1 MQAFAKNRNTQST
14 PAKSQENGPF
24 FGVQAKLRTGQ
35 KGDQYEV
42 EADSVAEKVVKKTAG
57 KESNSFFKPAAPAV
71 QMQQEPSIAQTI
83 TPHVQLKE
91 AEDEAVQS
99 KEDEEVQK
107 QEEEE
112 TAQMKQ
118 EEEIQQK
125 EENEESL
132 QAKEDE
138 EIQKEEEEES
148 IQSKE
153 DDEEVQMLKISNN
166 TKKTNIS
173 KPLRASKG
181 GGQTLPNAT
190 KSKME
195 SGFGTDLSDVRV
207 HTDTA
212 AAKMNQDLGA
222 KAFTNGKDI
231 YFNEGNFKPD
241 TKEGN
246 TLLAHEL
253 THTIQQGA
261 VKADK
266 KPQAKKKTNAANA
279 NASKQSGQ
287 ESLPSGKSQKNI
299 KAEPSKEA
307 IKLPEEGKNA
317 KEKSAGDKE
326 SKEEQTFSTP
336 RSPEDDPNFLAAQQQ
351 IENRATEQQTT
362 QEASAASSA
371 AQSASPV
378 PANERQGGAQASQ
391 VEAMGEQEA
400 GAFDA
405 AAFKAQLM
413 ERIERMQ
420 LPANEE
426 QADDFENH
434 NNIDEITADGTQM
447 ASAERQNAAGPIEQA
462 TTAEPNTE
470 AIPQR
475 EVTAIPDPA
484 IGNIPAPVPA
494 AQAMPPRRA
503 ESEVSQPLQEN
514 MQSVDQQM
522 QDNEVTDEML
532 ANSNE
537 PSFTGALASRDEAR
551 EHTEQAPQNFR
562 QQESNTLASAQQ
574 SAANASTQGLQEM
587 HNSRSGALN
596 QVTQQQQ
603 GTSTQDSAERE
614 RISAEINAIY
624 EATKVDVETIL
635 ASLDE
640 QVTTKFTA
648 AAERAKG
655 IFESHVEKEMDAYK
669 DERYSGLGGAVTWVG
684 DAFTGLPDEVNEFF
698 VEGKAKYIE
707 AMDGELTSISQYIA
721 QKLTEAQQRIA
732 LGKNQI
738 NEYVGSLPENL
749 QSIGQDA
756 AGEIQSKFDEL
767 TDSVNSKQDELIDS
781 LASQYQESLAAV
793 DARIE
798 EMQAANRGLID
809 MAMDLVVGVIQT
821 IIEIKNMLTNLL
833 SAAISA
839 IGAIITDPI
848 GFLSNL
854 FTGVKDGF
862 LNFGKNILKHLMN
875 GLVTWLTGA
884 LGPMGITI
892 PEDIFS
898 LKGIFSLVLQVL
910 GLTWDY
916 MRQKAVK
923 LLGEPVV
930 QALEVGFEIFQIIRT
945 EGIAGVWEYLK
956 DQFNDLKET
965 VIEAIQDMIITQVV
979 DAGIKWVLGLMSPA
993 GAFVKAAMMII
1004 DIVKFFIERGSQI
1017 IALVNAFIDG
1027 IKAVASGNV
1036 TAIATKIE
1044 EALGK
1049 AVPVIIGFL
1058 ASLLGLSGLARKVQN
1073 LIGKIR
1079 KRIDK
1084 AIDKLILKAK
1094 KAFKGLVKKGKAGV
1108 QKFIK
1113 WWKAKKKFKAD
1124 DGKTHT
1130 LFFKG
1135 ENENS
1140 VLTVASNPTPF
1151 TTFINSVVIG
1161 DDTDGK
1167 IQDAKNQALIIA
1179 GKIESKKKE
1188 RIGGANEADKNKNRE
1203 KKQKAL
1209 NKLLND
1215 LAKHAKLLFG
1225 MAAKDLPQT
1234 KKINSSSS
1242 IGGDVM
1248 ATNMVAEPLTK
1259 KGTGGSVPTSR
1270 KHIVFDKLLKRRK
1283 GGSSYYIRGH
1293 LLNHNTHGPG
1303 NWENMTP
1310 LSKDGNSSHESLVE
1324 SLVKAAVSSG
1334 AIVKYT
1340 VKPVYGRGA
1349 LNTPANT
1356 DPDITEIRD
1365 AEQHVPTKLECEAV
1379 IIRVKGQGFEKK
1391 QDIVKKSVNNPVDTT
1406 ISNYELDGASKEAV
1420 VLSSDSAK
1428 KIEENTSVEKDE
1440 IEDIQTVIKEI
1451 GLDNLHRYSQLSEK
1465 LPTLKEQIDK
1475 LRKAR
1480 NVTLK

>member
-24 FGVQAKLRTGQ
+24 FGVQAKLKTGQ

-42 EADSVAEKVVKKTAG
+42 EADSVAEKVVNKTTG
-57 KESNSFFKPAAPAV
+57 KESNSFFTPAAPAV
-71 QMQQEPSIAQTI
+71 QMQQEPSIAQSI

-99 KEDEEVQK
+99 KEDDELQK

-138 EIQKEEEEES
+138 EIQKQEEEES

-153 DDEEVQMLKISNN
+153 DDEEVQMLKISNK
-166 TKKTNIS
+166 TKKPNIS

-181 GGQTLPNAT
+181 SGQTLPNAT

-241 TKEGN
+241 TKEGD

-261 VKADK
+261 VAADK
-266 KPQAKKKTNAANA
+266 KPQAEKKTNAANA
-279 NASKQSGQ
+279 NAPKQSGQ
-287 ESLPSGKSQKNI
+287 ESLPSGESQKNI
-299 KAEPSKEA
+299 KAKPGKEA

-391 VEAMGEQEA
+391 VEAMDEQEA
-400 GAFDA
+400 GTFDA

-470 AIPQR
+470 AVPQR
-475 EVTAIPDPA
+475 EVTALPDPA

-551 EHTEQAPQNFR
+551 EHTEQAPQSFR
-562 QQESNTLASAQQ
+562 QQESNTLASSQQ
-574 SAANASTQGLQEM
+574 SAANASSQGLQEM
-587 HNSRSGALN
+587 HNSRSGVLN

-640 QVTTKFTA
+640 QVTMKFTA

-698 VEGKAKYIE
+698 VEGKAKYIK

-781 LASQYQESLAAV
+781 LASQYQENLAAV

-848 GFLSNL
+848 GFLNNL

-862 LNFGKNILKHLMN
+862 LNFGKNILKHLIN

-1094 KAFKGLVKKGKAGV
+1094 KAFKGLVKKGKAAAGRV
-1108 QKFIK
+1108 LSWIRKKVKF
-1113 WWKAKKKFKAD
+1113 
-1124 DGKTHT
+1124 T
-1130 LFFKG
+1130 LSNGEEHKIFFKEKG
-1135 ENENS
+1135 NKYE
-1140 VLTVASNPTPF
+1140 LTIRSTEMPYES
-1151 TTFINSVVIG
+1151 FINSIDISSDPTLG
-1161 DDTDGK
+1161 P
-1167 IQDAKNQALIIA
+1167 
-1179 GKIESKKKE
+1179 KKVE
-1188 RIGGANEADKNKNRE
+1188 
-1203 KKQKAL
+1203 AL
-1209 NKLLND
+1209 NHAEEIDRLSAESASNTNKDNSEVISAKMQLLVALTSKLMEAN
-1215 LAKHAKLLFG
+1215 KGTIENSRPVWGSEFNGTFG
-1225 MAAKDLPQT
+1225 TSMRIDFLST
-1234 KKINSSSS
+1234 KKSSGSS
-1242 IGGDVM
+1242 ADSKLYN
-1248 ATNMVAEPLTK
+1248 TQYRHL
-1259 KGTGGSVPTSR
+1259 
-1270 KHIVFDKLLKRRK
+1270 DKRK
-1283 GGSSYYIRGH
+1283 GESGSRPYYVRGH
-1293 LLNHNTHGPG
+1293 LLNADFHGPG
-1303 NWENMTP
+1303 NEWKNLTPLTYSANSLHKTRVEGKIREKMVNGKTAFRYMLQVNYGRGLNQSLIDEVIASGKPKAAEVAEIIKMEQYVPTSIQPNVKQIDKDGEIVQGGLTIAENIPNTIKQNSYEDYTNLGSDKPDPVSINTANKETLKTIPNITSDEVAKILEKRTFRGRVSMSTKTEIP
-1310 LSKDGNSSHESLVE
+1310 LSKIETWYDNE
-1324 SLVKAAVSSG
+1324 
-1334 AIVKYT
+1334 Y
-1340 VKPVYGRGA
+1340 
-1349 LNTPANT
+1349 
-1356 DPDITEIRD
+1356 
-1365 AEQHVPTKLECEAV
+1365 
-1379 IIRVKGQGFEKK
+1379 
-1391 QDIVKKSVNNPVDTT
+1391 
-1406 ISNYELDGASKEAV
+1406 ISFN
-1420 VLSSDSAK
+1420 
-1428 KIEENTSVEKDE
+1428 
-1440 IEDIQTVIKEI
+1440 
-1451 GLDNLHRYSQLSEK
+1451 
-1465 LPTLKEQIDK
+1465 
-1475 LRKAR
+1475 
-1480 NVTLK
+1480 